1 MDVTHIEIQIGNN
14 FCEFLHVAQALSAR
28 FLDKHSGPV
37 FSLHLRARLDDLDV
51 EAAFLDRKSSGWPGD
66 SPAKVSGGLSSL
78 NLIQT

>member
-51 EAAFLDRKSSGWPGD
+51 EAAFLDRKSSG
-66 SPAKVSGGLSSL
+66 
-78 NLIQT
+78 